1 MYVLNLQC
9 TCAERKQSDSSTPSL
24 ESSDMEYYDEEEE
37 EDNMEGNRRNKKRK
51 TALGMSA
58 IPSKFIV

>member
-1 MYVLNLQC
+1 MY
-9 TCAERKQSDSSTPSL
+9 TERKQSDSSTPSL